1 MPLINENPIV
11 HSKPDSDLLE
21 YDWDDSITDP
31 IIDLEIFELIRNI
44 QVILFF
50 S

>member
-1 MPLINENPIV
+1 MTLINENPLV
-11 HSKPDSDLLE
+11 YNKSDSDVLE

-44 QVILFF
+44 QVNL
-50 S
+50 